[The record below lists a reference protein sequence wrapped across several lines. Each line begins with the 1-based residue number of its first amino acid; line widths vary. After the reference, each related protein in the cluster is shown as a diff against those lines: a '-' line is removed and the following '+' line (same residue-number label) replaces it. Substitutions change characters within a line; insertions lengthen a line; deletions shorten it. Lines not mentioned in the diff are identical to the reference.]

1 MALQPNTL
9 CDPEAKRMFAEAFPA
24 TLRLNRFA
32 SMRKDSC
39 DYTADFQLV
48 NISGAEQDL
57 LSSRL
62 ITTDLLPPG
71 RKRTAFHWFGE
82 SHPKGGPHFTYVA
95 LKRKRGALLEVDFH
109 IADNDSLPPTHPLQM
124 FHPRRWPFGDRRAQ
138 RRYFDEYRERQS
150 GALEGLFMALEYLAA
165 TEQNGYKVHPG
176 DTARMQ
182 QMVAQ
187 CRTQFRHAFATARI
201 VAEQAPQLQLAVN
214 DRSGG

>member
-1 MALQPNTL
+1 MALEPNTL
-9 CDPEAKRMFAEAFPA
+9 CDPEAKRMFGEAFPA
-24 TLRLNRFA
+24 SLQLNHFK

-39 DYTADFQLV
+39 DYTCDFQCVGIDGPTPDLV
-48 NISGAEQDL
+48 SSGLIAAE
-57 LSSRL
+57 
-62 ITTDLLPPG
+62 LLPPG
-71 RKRTAFHWFGE
+71 RKRVVFHWLGE
-82 SHPKGGPHFTYVA
+82 PHRSTHVC
-95 LKRKRGALLEVDFH
+95 LRRKRGDILDATFH
-109 IADNDSLPPTHPLQM
+109 IADDDSLPPAHPLQM

-187 CRTQFRHAFATARI
+187 FRTQFRHAFATARI